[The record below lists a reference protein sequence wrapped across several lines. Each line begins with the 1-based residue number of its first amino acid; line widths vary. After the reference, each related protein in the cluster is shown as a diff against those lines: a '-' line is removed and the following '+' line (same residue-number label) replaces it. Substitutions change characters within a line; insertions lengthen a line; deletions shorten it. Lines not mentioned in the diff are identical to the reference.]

1 MANPSS
7 MKSAIQMAIQMA
19 KLRRACPLA
28 PVTSNGRSA
37 NGTPAEEASDFG
49 Q

>member
-7 MKSAIQMAIQMA
+7 MKSAILMAIQMA
-19 KLRRACPLA
+19 KLRRACALA
-28 PVTSNGRSA
+28 PVTPNGRPA
-37 NGTPAEEASDFG
+37 GGTSAEEASDFG